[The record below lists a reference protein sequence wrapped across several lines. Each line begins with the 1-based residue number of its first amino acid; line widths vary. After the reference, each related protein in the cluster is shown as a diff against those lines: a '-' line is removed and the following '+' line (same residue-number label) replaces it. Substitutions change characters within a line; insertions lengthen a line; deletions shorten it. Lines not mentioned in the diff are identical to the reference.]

1 MARIACE
8 MKTIKKL
15 ELTSSRLN
23 IKTTSVPD
31 IIEKLCDK
39 ALELNGRIKNIT
51 QIFKKST
58 LRDLFKQLYYLEI
71 KATKKEKV
79 MFFIFKEMYNNRTVF
94 LKSIIKRLSWIK
106 PCTTQEAQN
115 IIRKLERQDL
125 ISIIRKC
132 PRCHTSFNLLPN
144 TCENCGHIFIL
155 QKISFE
161 DNRLRPRYAIEITEK
176 GIEFVKE
183 LIETYHHINSFFF
196 AWNKYVN
203 LR

>member
-1 MARIACE
+1 MVRIVCE

-15 ELTSSRLN
+15 ESTSSSLN
-23 IKTTSVPD
+23 IKATSVPD

-39 ALELNGRIKNIT
+39 ALELNKIIKNIT

-58 LRDLFKQLYYLEI
+58 LNDLFKQLYYLEK

-115 IIRKLERQDL
+115 IIRKLERQEL

-132 PRCHTSFNLLPN
+132 PKCYTSLNFLPDA
-144 TCENCGHIFIL
+144 CENCGHIFIL
-155 QKISFE
+155 QKISFV
-161 DNRLRPRYAIEITEK
+161 DNRLRPRYAIEITNK
-176 GIEFVKE
+176 GVEFLKE
-183 LIETYHHINSFFF
+183 LIEAYYYLNSFFY

>member
-1 MARIACE
+1 MVRIACE

-23 IKTTSVPD
+23 IKTTNVPD

-58 LRDLFKQLYYLEI
+58 LRDLFKQLFYLEI
-71 KATKKEKV
+71 KAIKKEKI
-79 MFFIFKEMYNNRTVF
+79 MFFIFKEMHNNRTVF
-94 LKSIIKRLSWIK
+94 LKSIIKRLSWIR

-115 IIRKLERQDL
+115 IIRELEKQEL

-132 PRCHTSFNLLPN
+132 PRCYTSFSLLPN
-144 TCENCGHIFIL
+144 TCENCGYAFIL

-161 DNRLRPRYAIEITEK
+161 DNRLRPRYAIEITDK
-176 GIEFVKE
+176 GVEFIKE
-183 LIETYHHINSFFF
+183 LIEAYHHINSFFF
-196 AWNKYVN
+196 AWNKYFS
-203 LR
+203 LK